1 MNEPYGWTF
10 LCIWYDNSWFRV
22 YEVKRLYISLY
33 MAFCIPFHLRQRTSR
48 VYQDH
53 LHFFRV
59 LTSFVPPV
67 HNQGVS
73 LAPLQGLC
81 PMENIPA
88 DYRLILCFSVTDF
101 CMIPIPA
108 PFGRRF
114 PGLFLM
120 SPAFLLRLDSVLCR
134 LRRKLNSAATGI
146 FTFLLI
152 LTLIQPA
159 SVACG
164 CHSSVSADHSPLPL
178 LELRRTP

>member
-1 MNEPYGWTF
+1 
-10 LCIWYDNSWFRV
+10 
-22 YEVKRLYISLY
+22 
-33 MAFCIPFHLRQRTSR
+33 MAFCVPIHLRQRTSH

-53 LHFFRV
+53 LHLCGV

-67 HNQGVS
+67 HIRGVS

-81 PMENIPA
+81 PMVIIPA

-108 PFGRRF
+108 PFGGRF

-120 SPAFLLRLDSVLCR
+120 SPAFLPQLDSVLCR
-134 LRRKLNSAATGI
+134 LRRKLNPAVAGI
-146 FTFLLI
+146 FIFLLI
-152 LTLIQPA
+152 LTLMLPA

-178 LELRRTP
+178 LGLRRTP

>member
-1 MNEPYGWTF
+1 
-10 LCIWYDNSWFRV
+10 
-22 YEVKRLYISLY
+22 
-33 MAFCIPFHLRQRTSR
+33 MAFCVPLHLRQRTSR

-53 LHFFRV
+53 LHFRRV

-67 HNQGVS
+67 HIRGVS
-73 LAPLQGLC
+73 LAPVQGLC

-134 LRRKLNSAATGI
+134 LRRKLNPTVAGFFI
-146 FTFLLI
+146 FLLI
-152 LTLIQPA
+152 LTLMLPA
-159 SVACG
+159 SAACG
-164 CHSSVSADHSPLPL
+164 CHSSVFADHSPLPL
-178 LELRRTP
+178 